1 MPDFLI
7 LPIIVLLFIV
17 LDIITGV
24 TQAIQNKDVSSSK
37 LRQGAFHKFSYIL
50 ILTLAYL
57 IEYSM
62 GFVDLGFNI
71 PIVNGVCIYLILT
84 EIVSIM
90 ENIIKMNPGLE
101 NSKIWDLFRND
112 NVLKAELKEN
122 KENREV
128 EEFEDDAISNA

>member
-24 TQAIQNKDVSSSK
+24 VQAIQNKDVSSEK

-57 IEYSM
+57 IEYSI
-62 GFVDLGFNI
+62 GYIDLGFSV
-71 PIVNGVCIYLILT
+71 PIVDGVCAYLILT

-101 NSKIWDLFRND
+101 NSKLWDLFRND
-112 NVLKAELKEN
+112 HVLKEDLKEIKEN
-122 KENREV
+122 KEV
-128 EEFEDDAISNA
+128 EEFEDDATSNA